1 MKLLHR
7 LAATL
12 ATATLLQFSVTP
24 LARAVNFGKV
34 EVPQERFVA
43 IATPFG
49 VGTRRYNLLIIEQI
63 SNQRRCWQEVGNN
76 PTQINPLFETFDFS
90 GICGR
95 STDSNGYSVRLND
108 QDLGSR
114 LILSVVPRGDELVL
128 VASSLRERNV
138 QVEIGRTNG
147 FAEGYLK
154 IELDPGWR
162 FTKRTY
168 GGKVL
173 GHVYLTSDG
182 GNANVPP
189 PSPPNSG
196 ESLPPADREIIFTP
210 SNDNNRPQPTPTEDR
225 RPLPPPLPP
234 LNQDSNPQNS
244 PRQLP
249 PPPPRER
256 IDAQNQ
262 QNPTPSP
269 SVANERKI
277 PTFE

>member
-1 MKLLHR
+1 MKRLHR
-7 LAATL
+7 LTATL
-12 ATATLLQFSVTP
+12 ATATLLQLSATP
-24 LARAVNFGKV
+24 LARAVNFDKV
-34 EVPQERFVA
+34 EVSQNRFVA

-49 VGTRRYNLLIIEQI
+49 VNTRRYNLLIIEQL

-76 PTQINPLFETFDFS
+76 PTQINPLFETFDFT

-95 STDSNGYSVRLND
+95 STDSNGYSVRLNG

-114 LILSVVPRGDELVL
+114 LILSVVPKGDELVL

-138 QVEIGRTNG
+138 QIEIGRTNG

-173 GHVYLTSDG
+173 GHVYLTAEGES
-182 GNANVPP
+182 ANVPP
-189 PSPPNSG
+189 PPTRDS
-196 ESLPPADREIIFTP
+196 EDTLPPADREIIFTP
-210 SNDNNRPQPTPTEDR
+210 SNDNRNPQPTPTENP

-234 LNQDSNPQNS
+234 LNQESNPQQ
-244 PRQLP
+244 QLP

-262 QNPTPSP
+262 QNQNP
-269 SVANERKI
+269 SVANERRI